1 MARNFLR
8 HANCTKDIVEA
19 KNLFT
24 KGEEKMKKL
33 IDSKDYGKEKA
44 KPFSVTCYVSEK
56 IKFMMKF
63 NIVPSDK
70 ELQYLINSLDSVKN
84 SMDDYMETVYKSF
97 YAFLVNIHKQDMI
110 RMDFSSPYLK
120 YIGNPVT
127 VRLFDNN
134 EDPIIEAIN

>member
-1 MARNFLR
+1 
-8 HANCTKDIVEA
+8 
-19 KNLFT
+19 
-24 KGEEKMKKL
+24 
-33 IDSKDYGKEKA
+33 
-44 KPFSVTCYVSEK
+44 
-56 IKFMMKF
+56 MMKF

-84 SMDDYMETVYKSF
+84 SMDDNMETVYKYF

-127 VRLFDNN
+127 VRLFDDN